1 MVVSARWLTTILGDG
16 GSFDYT
22 RDTTPLPAMA
32 QQFMGVCSNTN
43 FWDQRSCQ
51 SNLAT
56 WTPQR
61 RDYNT
66 MFGGSPNAAEL
77 SWADLEAIREDIN
90 IIEMTRWSAMGS
102 LDPSDEAA
110 MMEAMETAEAAFYN
124 KVYDS
129 GGLVDNITGTTNG
142 TTAISLVLKKALLT
156 VFLQPEF

>member
-1 MVVSARWLTTILGDG
+1 
-16 GSFDYT
+16 
-22 RDTTPLPAMA
+22 
-32 QQFMGVCSNTN
+32 
-43 FWDQRSCQ
+43 
-51 SNLAT
+51 
-56 WTPQR
+56 
-61 RDYNT
+61 